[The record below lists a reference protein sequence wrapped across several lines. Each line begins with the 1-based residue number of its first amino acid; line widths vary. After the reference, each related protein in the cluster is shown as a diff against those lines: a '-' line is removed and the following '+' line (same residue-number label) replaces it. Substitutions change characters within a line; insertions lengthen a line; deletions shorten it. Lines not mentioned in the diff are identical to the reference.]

1 MVIAEKQGRGIRKRR
16 GLVLA
21 SLLYLL
27 AVQPGIAIGTEISGV
42 TQSQQGRELYERG
55 EYQRA
60 ASSWERAAAEFAARG
75 DALNQAMAL
84 SNLSLTYQE
93 LGKWEEATRAIAQS
107 QEILQGQ
114 EVTAVQQRMVAQT
127 LDIQGQQQI
136 ARGQTASAL
145 ETWEKAAE
153 IYNEIGD
160 RESLI
165 GNQINQAQGMKDLG
179 FYPRSCKMLQQALG
193 LSSQSCTVSAEEL
206 ASLKS
211 QRATPQQVLGMEA
224 LGDVMRLVG
233 RSPESKEVLVASLQ
247 LGRELGDSGIL
258 AEIYLSLG
266 NTMRALA
273 NRPGLNAK
281 KRRGLIDEAIGYY
294 QSAAKR
300 SKTPITFYQAQVNQL
315 SMLVISDRA
324 NQAARQWQQLSEKI
338 QKFPP
343 NRRAVYTQINLA
355 GILLDLKTNQQIAK
369 EYIPSVDR
377 IDQLLANAAN
387 YAEAWGDDRTYA
399 YAMGLRGKLY
409 EESQQWEVAASLT
422 KAALSKASSFNAPD
436 ISYQLLWQL
445 GRLETAVGKKASAIS
460 SYTKAVNTIKS
471 IRSDLA
477 TVNPEVQFSFAE
489 SVEPVYRE
497 LVDLLLQPGA
507 NQSNLQQARELI
519 EALQLAELDNFFQ
532 DACLKA
538 RPQQIDEVDPKAAVI
553 YPIVLPDRLEVIL
566 SLPGQP
572 LRQYRTEMSKER
584 ATRVV
589 KRMRGSLNPLFSSKQ
604 RLLVSQKIYD
614 WLIRPAAEDLAAS
627 EVETLVFVLDGVL
640 RNIPMAALHDG
651 QQYLLEKYKIAL
663 TPGLQLL
670 ESRGLQVQEL
680 TALTMGISEARQGFP
695 ALPGVEFELQ
705 KIQSEVPAEV
715 RLNQQFTSQ
724 TLQDQIAEVPFPII
738 HLATHGQFS
747 SQAEETFL
755 LTWDGKINVKELDQL
770 LRTRE
775 QEPSPIELLVL
786 SACETA
792 SGDQRAVLGLAGVAV
807 RSGARSTIATLWQVN
822 DASSAV
828 LMAEFYNQLSEAG
841 VTKAEALRR
850 AQLSILQQG
859 RYSDP
864 YYWAPFVLVGNWL

>member
-1 MVIAEKQGRGIRKRR
+1 MVRASKTGSPKRR
-16 GLVLA
+16 SLVLA

-27 AVQPGIAIGTEISGV
+27 AVQPAVAIGTEISGV
-42 TQSQQGRELYERG
+42 SQSQQGRELYARG

-75 DALNQAMAL
+75 DLLNQAMAL
-84 SNLSLTYQE
+84 SNLSLTYQK
-93 LGKWEEATRAIAQS
+93 LGKWEEAQRAIAS
-107 QEILQGQ
+107 SLEILEGQ
-114 EVTAVQQRMVAQT
+114 SETAVQQRMVAQT

-136 ARGQTASAL
+136 ARGKTASAL
-145 ETWEKAAE
+145 ESWQKAAG
-153 IYNEIGD
+153 IYKEIGD
-160 RESLI
+160 RRSYIL
-165 GNQINQAQGMKDLG
+165 NQFNQAQGMKDLG
-179 FYPRSCKMLQQALG
+179 FYPRSCKILQEALE
-193 LSSQSCTVSAEEL
+193 LESESCTVSAEDL
-206 ASLKS
+206 ARLKS
-211 QRATPQQVLGMEA
+211 QRATPEQVLGMNS

-233 RSPESKEVLVASLQ
+233 ASPESKEVLAASLQ
-247 LGRELGDSGIL
+247 LAQELGDEKIL
-258 AEIYLSLG
+258 AQIYLSLG
-266 NTMRALA
+266 NTVRALA
-273 NRPGLNAK
+273 NKPGLEVE
-281 KRRGLIDEAIGYY
+281 KRNELVNEAIGYY
-294 QSAAKR
+294 ESAAKR
-300 SKTPITFYQAQVNQL
+300 SKNPIILYQAQVNQMSL
-315 SMLVISDRA
+315 LVRSDRF
-324 NQAARQWQQLSEKI
+324 NEAARKGQQMRAKI
-338 QKFPP
+338 QSLPP
-343 NRRAVYTQINLA
+343 SRTAIYTQINLA
-355 GILLDLKTNQQIAK
+355 GNLLELRTKEQLAK
-369 EYIPSVDR
+369 EARPR
-377 IDQLLANAAN
+377 AEEIDKILARAAG

-409 EESQQWEVAASLT
+409 EESQEWETAAALT

-445 GRLETAVGKKASAIS
+445 GRLEKVVGERESAIS
-460 SYTKAVNTIKS
+460 AYTKAVKTLKS
-471 IRSDLA
+471 IRSDLV

-497 LVDLLLQPGA
+497 LVDLLLQPGST
-507 NQSNLQQARELI
+507 QSNLQQARELI
-519 EALQLAELDNFFQ
+519 EALQLAELDNFFKE
-532 DACLKA
+532 ACLKA
-538 RPQQIDEVDPKAAVI
+538 QPQQIDDVDPKAAVI
-553 YPIVLPDRLEVIL
+553 YPIILPDRLEVIL

-572 LRQYRTEMSKER
+572 LRQYRTLVSRER

-589 KRMRGSLNPLFSSKQ
+589 KQMRASLNPLFSSKQ

-614 WLIRPAAEDLAAS
+614 WLIRPGAEDLAAS
-627 EVETLVFVLDGVL
+627 EVETLVFVLDGTL

-651 QQYLLEKYKIAL
+651 QEYLLEKYKIAL

-670 ESRGLQVQEL
+670 ESRGLRVKEL
-680 TALTMGISEARQGFP
+680 SALTMGISEARQGFS
-695 ALPGVEFELQ
+695 ALPGVELELN
-705 KIQSEVPAEV
+705 KILSVVPAEV

-724 TLQDQIAEVPFPII
+724 SLQAQIAEVPFPII

-747 SQAEETFL
+747 SQAEETFI
-755 LTWDGKINVKELDQL
+755 LTWDGKINVKELDKL

-828 LMAEFYNQLSEAG
+828 LMAEFYNQLSQPG

-850 AQLSILQQG
+850 AQVSILQQG

-864 YYWAPFVLVGNWL
+864 YYWAAFILVGNWL

>member
-1 MVIAEKQGRGIRKRR
+1 MVRYEEKGIGSRKRR
-16 GLVLA
+16 SLVLA

-27 AVQPGIAIGTEISGV
+27 AVQPAVAIGTEISGS

-60 ASSWERAAAEFAARG
+60 ALSWERAAAAFAARG
-75 DALNQAMAL
+75 DFLNQAMAL

-93 LGKWEEATRAIAQS
+93 LGRWEEAQRAIGESQS
-107 QEILQGQ
+107 ILQSQ

-145 ETWEKAAE
+145 ETWEKAAA

-165 GNQINQAQGMKDLG
+165 WNQLNQTKGMKDLG

-193 LSSQSCTVSAEEL
+193 LSSQSCTISAEEL

-211 QRATPQQVLGMEA
+211 QRATPQQVLGMNY

-233 RSPESKEVLVASLQ
+233 ASPESKELLVASLQ
-247 LGRELGDSGIL
+247 LGQELGDEGII

-266 NTMRALA
+266 NTVRALA
-273 NRPGLNAK
+273 NKPGLNVK
-281 KRRGLIDEAIGYY
+281 KRNELINEAIGYY
-294 QSAAKR
+294 QSAARR
-300 SKTPITFYQAQVNQL
+300 SKSQITLYQAQVNQL
-315 SMLVISDRA
+315 SMLVKSDRA
-324 NQAARQWQQLSEKI
+324 SEAATKWQQLSAKI
-338 QKFPP
+338 PNLPP
-343 NRRAVYTQINLA
+343 SRTAVYTQINLA
-355 GILLDLKTNQQIAK
+355 GILLELRTKQQVAK
-369 EYIPSVDR
+369 EYIPSADR
-377 IDQLLANAAN
+377 IDQLLADSAG

-445 GRLETAVGKKASAIS
+445 GRLEKAVGEKQSAIS
-460 SYTKAVNTIKS
+460 SYTKAVNTLKS
-471 IRSDLA
+471 IRSDLV
-477 TVNPEVQFSFAE
+477 TVNPEVQFSFTE

-497 LVDLLLQPGA
+497 LVDLLLQPGST
-507 NQSNLQQARELI
+507 QSNLQQARELI

-532 DACLKA
+532 EACLKA

-553 YPIVLPDRLEVIL
+553 YPIILPDRVEVIL

-572 LRQYRTEMSKER
+572 LRQYRTEVPQER
-584 ATRVV
+584 TENVV
-589 KRMRGSLNPLFSSKQ
+589 RQMRASLNPLFSSKQ
-604 RLLVSQKIYD
+604 RLLISEKIYD
-614 WLIRPAAEDLAAS
+614 WLIRPAAEDLAGA
-627 EVETLVFVLDGVL
+627 EIKTLVFVLDGVL
-640 RNIPMAALHDG
+640 RNLPMAALHDG
-651 QQYLLEKYKIAL
+651 QQYLLEKYQIAL

-670 ESRGLQVQEL
+670 ESRGLEVREL
-680 TALTMGISEARQGFP
+680 SALTMGISEARQGFA

-705 KIQSEVPAEV
+705 KIKSELPAEV

-724 TLQDQIAEVPFPII
+724 SLQDRIAEVPFPIV

-755 LTWDGKINVKELDQL
+755 LTWDGKINVKELDTL

-828 LMAEFYNQLSEAG
+828 LMAEFYNQLSQPG